1 MARWWAEDFDLLVTP
16 TIAAPPPRIGELGPG
31 RDDDV
36 AATEK
41 IFGLIS
47 FTPQFN
53 VTGQPAV
60 SLPLA
65 WSSEGLPIGVQFVA
79 ATAREDLLIR
89 VASQLERARPWS
101 HRRPPIWA
109 SSKDPTGEYS

>member
-1 MARWWAEDFDLLVTP
+1 MARWWAEGFDLLVTP
-16 TIAAPPPRIGELGPG
+16 TIAAPPPRIGALGPG
-31 RDDDV
+31 PDDDV
-36 AATEK
+36 TATEK

-65 WSSEGLPIGVQFVA
+65 WSSEALPIGVQFVA
-79 ATAREDLLIR
+79 ATARDDLLIR
-89 VASQLERARPWS
+89 LASQLEQARPWS

-109 SSKDPTGEYS
+109 SSNDPTGENP